1 MSFDIQFFNEAM
13 EKPESRSFAN
23 GVLYYYTHP
32 SGWDKPMEDAI
43 ITVENEGN
51 LVAAFVCDGMGGH
64 AGADKAVKR
73 IYESIR
79 TTIENRRPRKATCFF
94 SLTGRT
100 GNRAF
105 NDEGRFGGSDIK
117 ERFQSCWQ
125 IE

>member
-1 MSFDIQFFNEAM
+1 MSFDIQFYNEAM
-13 EKPESRSFAN
+13 ERPESRSFAN

-73 IYESIR
+73 IYVEKYRKHHPKNHLQLGLSVICLPVDSDDYMGCTTAKQACVERIR
-79 TTIENRRPRKATCFF
+79 NKVGW
-94 SLTGRT
+94 S
-100 GNRAF
+100 
-105 NDEGRFGGSDIK
+105 
-117 ERFQSCWQ
+117 
-125 IE
+125 